1 MTLRR
6 RTPLLTSKGT
16 LIPLGIRTAVNQR
29 DPLCV
34 GRVIGLPGE
43 CIGGLE
49 MDHVRA
55 SGAIGMK
62 SASIPANLVRL
73 CAGHHEYKTNHGREV
88 RPRLIAYID
97 DAMERSETIG

>member
-1 MTLRR
+1 MIRR

-29 DPLCV
+29 DPVCV

-55 SGAIGMK
+55 SGGLQMK
-62 SASIPANLVRL
+62 SPSVASNLVRL
-73 CAGHHEYKTNHGREV
+73 CLSHHDYKTNHGREV

-97 DAMERSETIG
+97 DVMERSETIG